1 MDKLFLSSKINWI
14 IHIIFW
20 IVKFSVL
27 LLLKESKEDL
37 IFNLSNELIN
47 VSFYIFIVYLNL
59 LYLIPNYLNQKK
71 IFTYLFLLFLAC
83 FLLTPIKTMALHIK
97 LNDFPTY
104 QYKLFE
110 KQTGYF
116 FVFIVISGFTTIGN
130 IVVDWFAQISL
141 RQQLENKNMQSEL
154 QFLKSQINP
163 HFFFNTLNSLYS
175 LTLKKSDLA
184 PEIVIKLSDM
194 MRYMLYECNEKKVN
208 LSKEI
213 LYLQNYLDLEKL
225 RQGNS
230 IDIKFDIVG
239 SIENELI
246 APLLLI
252 PFLENS
258 FKHSVNTSL
267 DTVRYVHIKLHVD
280 NHLLNFSIANNK
292 SSTVYNTENLPLVG
306 GIGLENVNRRLQL
319 IYPNRFELNIL
330 NLPQEYCVNLFLK
343 LTD

>member
-1 MDKLFLSSKINWI
+1 MFFI
-14 IHIIFW
+14 
-20 IVKFSVL
+20 L
-27 LLLKESKEDL
+27 LLLKESKEDF

-59 LYLIPNYLNQKK
+59 LYLIPNYLNQKN
-71 IFTYLFLLFLAC
+71 IFIYLFLLLLAC

-97 LNDFPTY
+97 LYDFPSY
-104 QYKLFE
+104 QYTLFE

-116 FVFIVISGFTTIGN
+116 FVFVIISGFTTIGN
-130 IVVDWFAQISL
+130 IVVDWFAQITM

-230 IDIKFDIVG
+230 IDIKFEINGVTEDKF
-239 SIENELI
+239 I

-252 PFLENS
+252 TFLENA
-258 FKHSVNTSL
+258 FKHSVNTIPEIK
-267 DTVRYVHIKLHVD
+267 RYVHIKLEVD
-280 NHLLNFSIANNK
+280 ELNFHFYIANNK
-292 SSTVYNTENLPLVG
+292 SLPAINAENLTLVG

-330 NLPQEYCVNLFLK
+330 NLQQEYIVNLI
-343 LTD
+343 LTLEE

>member
-1 MDKLFLSSKINWI
+1 M
-14 IHIIFW
+14 
-20 IVKFSVL
+20 FSVL
-27 LLLKESKEDL
+27 LLLKETKEDL
-37 IFNLSNELIN
+37 IFNLSNEFIN
-47 VSFYIFIVYLNL
+47 ISFYIFIVYINL

-71 IFTYLFLLFLAC
+71 IFTYLFLLFLTC
-83 FLLTPIKTMALHIK
+83 FLLTPIKAMALHLK
-97 LNDFPTY
+97 LYDFPTY

-130 IVVDWFAQISL
+130 IVVDWFAQITL

-230 IDIKFDIVG
+230 IDIKFDIAG

-258 FKHSVNTSL
+258 FKHSVNTSM
-267 DTVRYVHIKLHVD
+267 DTIRYVHITLNVN

-292 SSTVYNTENLPLVG
+292 SSAEYNTENLSLVG
-306 GIGLENVNRRLQL
+306 GIGMENVNRRLQL

-330 NLPQEYCVNLFLK
+330 NLPQEYCVNLSLK